1 MNKDI
6 NTTLMALVPILRM
19 NGEKVAS
26 IEAVRDWHGSYYNV
40 DGREFM
46 KEVAEIT
53 FDNGHRIYADI
64 GSDSNLA
71 ACNDVLEVILDLK
84 PRSEY
89 IERIERDVY
98 PKGEENG

>member
-26 IEAVRDWHGSYYNV
+26 IEAVHDWYKGV
-40 DGREFM
+40 GGREYM

-64 GSDSNLA
+64 DCDSNLA
-71 ACNDVLEVILDLK
+71 ACFDVLGAILDLK
-84 PRSEY
+84 PRSEV

-98 PKGEENG
+98 PKGEAE